1 MSKNINEHDMSE
13 FSDCLK
19 YLKKVKNN
27 INRNDLIIWLN
38 ENDVD
43 YYHWTDLEMYIYYI
57 EKNI

>member
-1 MSKNINEHDMSE
+1 MSENINEHDMSE
-13 FSDCLK
+13 FSDCLI